1 MNRLLPCTAALAL
14 LGASVPAATP
24 ALASSSLQRCI
35 GSDGTEVYTDRACG
49 RLGASAIPLPAGLL
63 GRIARDETAERRRD
77 PLAGTVDASLP
88 LDAGMSRAARRSP
101 ASGCAK
107 SPAQLATDL
116 RGALALGDV
125 NRVAESYHWAGMS
138 AKAGRHVMDRLQR
151 LAARKA
157 VDSRYYG
164 SSGGIGGISDSA
176 ILLASAGDDAIG
188 GTGLLQV
195 VLGDDGARSVVDFDV
210 HRYAGCYF
218 VSF

>member
-63 GRIARDETAERRRD
+63 GRIARDEAAERRRD
-77 PLAGTVDASLP
+77 PLAATVDASLP
-88 LDAGMSRAARRSP
+88 LDAGTAPAARRSP

-107 SPAQLATDL
+107 SPAQLAADL

-157 VDSRYYG
+157 VASRYYG
-164 SSGGIGGISDSA
+164 SGGLSGISDGA
-176 ILLASAGDDAIG
+176 TLLASAGDGAIG
-188 GTGLLQV
+188 GGLLQV
-195 VLGDDGARSVVDFDV
+195 VLGDDGARPVVDFDV